1 MRHPSPRASP
11 WPGRPCPPTQDTPT
25 CRVGLRE
32 HPAPQTAQAPT
43 PPQEWLIRLSFTHS
57 FFLCLLSSSHIRP
70 VELLG
75 KSNVRP
81 SSCSE
86 PPCCICLPPPPH
98 PPPPQLR
105 AIGKNLSNPRRNKKG
120 GCSTKG
126 GAWGIRVPNNCWVS
140 LPGQEGFT
148 GWAGWG
154 SQALAA
160 QLRPGQPGPSLSPA
174 PSLSP
179 SPPRPTLT
187 SLCLSHCSCVLL
199 LLSLCIGPRAEL

>member
-98 PPPPQLR
+98 PPPPPAQGHWKEPLQSKKEQERRLLHQGRGLGHKSPKQL
-105 AIGKNLSNPRRNKKG
+105 L
-120 GCSTKG
+120 
-126 GAWGIRVPNNCWVS
+126 
-140 LPGQEGFT
+140 GQS
-148 GWAGWG
+148 A
-154 SQALAA
+154 
-160 QLRPGQPGPSLSPA
+160 RPGGVHWLGRVGVSGPGCPITTWPARSFPVTSSVPVTISSTSNSHLSLSL
-174 PSLSP
+174 SLLLCAAVAVLVHWSP
-179 SPPRPTLT
+179 S
-187 SLCLSHCSCVLL
+187 
-199 LLSLCIGPRAEL
+199 